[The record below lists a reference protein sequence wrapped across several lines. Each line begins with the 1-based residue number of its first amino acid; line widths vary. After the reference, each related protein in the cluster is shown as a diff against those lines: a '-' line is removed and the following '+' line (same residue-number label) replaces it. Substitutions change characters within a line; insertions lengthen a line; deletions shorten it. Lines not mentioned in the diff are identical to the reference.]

1 MVRVP
6 VQATPKKRFLSAV
19 RESAKPY
26 RPTWRNGA
34 SGVVRRFES
43 GYWGHVWFFEHLGPG
58 PMPYYEAGLTAGI
71 VSPYLLRTFNRQDP
85 ERPPHRNFIAVHAW
99 LTWDFPVVRFD
110 PSNAVEGARVAPDV
124 PFRLDP
130 DPVRGAGPVELTTVS
145 APAWLGDALAVLVP
159 RLTELASDESLLRWL
174 SATEERRRSGDLR
187 YAALLAHHLRR
198 DDQVSALLERAAD
211 ARAREDRAAEARGV
225 DLSYRSDRQTTYPQ
239 DWSPERFE
247 RFLRAAPRD

>member
-1 MVRVP
+1 M
-6 VQATPKKRFLSAV
+6 
-19 RESAKPY
+19 
-26 RPTWRNGA
+26 
-34 SGVVRRFES
+34 
-43 GYWGHVWFFEHLGPG
+43 
-58 PMPYYEAGLTAGI
+58 
-71 VSPYLLRTFNRQDP
+71 
-85 ERPPHRNFIAVHAW
+85 
-99 LTWDFPVVRFD
+99 
-110 PSNAVEGARVAPDV
+110 
-124 PFRLDP
+124 
-130 DPVRGAGPVELTTVS
+130 
-145 APAWLGDALAVLVP
+145 LVP

-198 DDQVSALLERAAD
+198 DDHVTALLERAAD